1 MCLSNM
7 LLWHYDLWPEFNS
20 QVSKIIFLSVD
31 SEIRGIIL
39 NISLFRYQRLETANP
54 ENARVSDKCEYILI
68 ISQGLING
76 AIIYTTYQAVL
87 NAPLGDAMAV
97 IFSTPIF
104 SLVLSAIFLR
114 DADKFTVSKLI
125 AALSVVIGVA
135 LIVKPPFLFPDN
147 NDNK

>member
-7 LLWHYDLWPEFNS
+7 LLWHYDLWPQFNPK
-20 QVSKIIFLSVD
+20 VRPFIRKILRFKIS
-31 SEIRGIIL
+31 RGIL
-39 NISLFRYQRLETANP
+39 LFRYQRLETTNP

-114 DADKFTVSKLI
+114 DADKFTLSKLI